1 MLHQHYNQ
9 AALSLTTKTSPTGGA
24 GGVAGEGLNVVGI
37 GSCGNNTTNSGSC
50 TPTSASGGGTHKS
63 QGGGGSSQPPTPTSS
78 SQQYHHQ
85 QQQHNIGG
93 GGGGG
98 GGGGEGGSGTAASY
112 IQYQQHQLPSL
123 PLPVHQ
129 IHHRSSTPG
138 GIGCG
143 NDLAAAIGALNLN
156 YHQHRA
162 SAGCLT
168 PTITTTAMDHH
179 HLRHTMTG
187 VSIPLHKG

>member
-78 SQQYHHQ
+78 SQQYHQQ

-98 GGGGEGGSGTAASY
+98 GEGGSGTAGSY